1 MSEVSSEHESVYDGG
16 ILSVIRKQWE
26 KIVWCS
32 EALNKVARR
41 SSGNIIKFLKK
52 SNPIGWQGILL
63 EVKINDFKLSQNNE
77 HELYLF
83 CQLLAISPALLIW
96 SLGKILLWCFKENS
110 EVTLHDYLCE
120 LNMSFFFFLN
130 VHP

>member
-41 SSGNIIKFLKK
+41 SSGNIIKFLEK

-63 EVKINDFKLSQNNE
+63 EV
-77 HELYLF
+77 
-83 CQLLAISPALLIW
+83 
-96 SLGKILLWCFKENS
+96 
-110 EVTLHDYLCE
+110 
-120 LNMSFFFFLN
+120 
-130 VHP
+130 